1 MRLLA
6 VEDEPELGRLL
17 LDNLARA
24 GLATDLA
31 PCLGDAE
38 ALLGTCAYDL
48 ILLDVRLPDGSGLDF
63 LRRLRARRNETPII
77 LLTAADSLE
86 DRVRG
91 LSEGADD
98 YVTKPFAIEEL
109 VARIRVVLRRPGRA
123 LGLTLDMGQVGFN
136 TVTREVTVA
145 GQPLTLARRELAALE
160 VLMRADGRV
169 VTRQSLEDAMYA
181 LEEDR
186 QSNVLES
193 TLSRLRRRL
202 EASEAGLAI
211 RVVRGVGYR
220 LAQDRADPPDA
231 N

>member
-6 VEDEPELGRLL
+6 VEDEPDLGHLL

-31 PCLGDAE
+31 PCLEDAE
-38 ALLGTCAYDL
+38 ALIATCAYDL

-77 LLTAADSLE
+77 LLTAADSVE
-86 DRVRG
+86 NRVRG
-91 LSEGADD
+91 LTEGADD
-98 YVTKPFAIEEL
+98 YVTKPFALEEL
-109 VARIRVVLRRPGRA
+109 IARIRVVLRRPGRA
-123 LGLTLDMGQVGFN
+123 LGLTLETARVGFN
-136 TVTREVTVA
+136 TVTREVTIA
-145 GQPLTLARRELAALE
+145 GRPITLARRELAALE

-169 VTRQSLEDAMYA
+169 ATRHTLEEAMYG

-202 EASEAGLAI
+202 EAERAGIAI

-220 LAQDRADPPDA
+220 LAPEDADAA
-231 N
+231 NGA